1 MNRKVVIIIIV
12 VMSIALMGLMVIQ
25 TYWIKNAVTVKEAV
39 FIQGVKEAMTNVV
52 YKLEKLEAARQ
63 FDESLKQ
70 REKWAQMMDSIN
82 RGMYRTNEMDAIALN
97 RFMQKSLLA
106 QEALQNMMNRFNNL
120 PVENRID
127 PQILDSLLGSEL
139 KNRGIN
145 TDYEYGVFSP
155 SRNTMP
161 IQKTGKYPK
170 ELLNNG
176 YHYTLFPSDMIANP
190 NYLMVF
196 FPHERKFLITQ
207 LWRTL
212 TISIVLILT
221 IILSFSYTIFTI
233 FRQKKLSEMKNDF
246 INNMTHEFKT
256 PISTIS
262 LACEALKDK
271 DIQKTAGV
279 SDTYI
284 HMIDEE
290 NNRLKSMAERIL
302 QSAKLEKDNIALNK
316 EEVDVHGII
325 RESIKNIQLQIEK
338 KAGQIIMEL
347 NAGKHLL
354 QADKVHFT
362 NIIFNL
368 LDNANK
374 YSPVTPKLKI
384 KTENSYSGII
394 ITIEDN
400 GIGISKA
407 NQKRVF
413 EKLYRVPTGN
423 IHNVKGFGLG
433 LSYVKAIV
441 EAHGGKIGLESE
453 LNKGTKFIITLPFK
467 A

>member
-1 MNRKVVIIIIV
+1 
-12 VMSIALMGLMVIQ
+12 MSVALMGLMIIQ

-39 FIQGVKEAMTNVV
+39 FIQGVKEAMTDVV

-63 FDESLKQ
+63 FNESLLQ
-70 REKWAQMMDSIN
+70 REKWAQTMDSIN
-82 RGMYRTNEMDAIALN
+82 KGMYQTNEMDAISLN
-97 RFMQKSLLA
+97 QFMRKSLLA
-106 QEALQNMMNRFNNL
+106 QEALQNMMNRFSNL

-127 PQILDSLLGSEL
+127 PQTLDSLLGSEL
-139 KNRGIN
+139 ENRGIN

-176 YHYTLFPSDMIANP
+176 YHYTLFPSDMTANP
-190 NYLMVF
+190 NYLMIY
-196 FPHERKFLITQ
+196 FPHERKFLISQ
-207 LWRTL
+207 LWRML

-271 DIQKTAGV
+271 DFQEISGV

-284 HMIDEE
+284 TMIDEE

-302 QSAKLEKDNIALNK
+302 QSAKLEKNNIALKK
-316 EEVDVHGII
+316 EEVDVHEII
-325 RESIKNIQLQIEK
+325 GEAIKNIQLQIEK
-338 KAGQIIMEL
+338 KAGKIIMEL
-347 NAGKHLL
+347 SAEKHIL

-374 YSPVTPKLKI
+374 YSPVTPQLKI

-394 ITIEDN
+394 ISIEDN

-407 NQKRVF
+407 NQKKVF

-453 LNKGTKFIITLPFK
+453 LEKGTKFILTLPFE

>member
-39 FIQGVKEAMTNVV
+39 FIQGVKEALTNVV

-63 FDESLKQ
+63 FNESLRQ

-82 RGMYRTNEMDAIALN
+82 RGMYRADEMDAIALN

-106 QEALQNMMNRFNNL
+106 QEALQNMMNRFYNL

-139 KNRGIN
+139 ENRGIK
-145 TDYEYGVFSP
+145 TAYEYGIFSP

-161 IQKTGKYPK
+161 IQKTGKYPR
-170 ELLNNG
+170 ELLNKG
-176 YHYTLFPSDMIANP
+176 YHYTLFPSDMVANP
-190 NYLMVF
+190 NYLMVY
-196 FPHERKFLITQ
+196 FPYERKFLITQ

-271 DIQKTAGV
+271 DIQKTKGV
-279 SDTYI
+279 SNTYI
-284 HMIDEE
+284 NMIDEE

-302 QSAKLEKDNIALNK
+302 QSAKLERDNIALNK
-316 EEVDVHGII
+316 EEVDVHEII
-325 RESIKNIQLQIEK
+325 RESIKNIQLQVEK
-338 KAGQIIMEL
+338 KAGQVIMEL
-347 NAGKHLL
+347 NAERHIF

-374 YSPVTPKLKI
+374 YSPVTPQLKI
-384 KTENSYSGII
+384 TTENSYSGII
-394 ITIEDN
+394 ISIEDN
-400 GIGISKA
+400 GIGISKTDK
-407 NQKRVF
+407 NKVF
-413 EKLYRVPTGN
+413 DKLYRVPTGN